1 MKKMAIFVEGETEL
15 RFIYRLIREIANA
28 KNLQIILVRASGG
41 GARIAA
47 RTYTVVYD
55 SGSGADKNF
64 YIQIINSGTDN
75 RVSSDI
81 RDKYESLMNE
91 GFSVIIGVRDVYPL
105 SLEDLPNLRVGL
117 RYYQLKSESIS
128 VDFVLGVMEIEA
140 WFLAEHTHFSR
151 IHPRLSASR
160 IAAMHGF
167 DPSVD
172 DMQLRL
178 HPAIDLHNAYSL
190 EGLAY
195 KKTGS
200 QIQRTVEALD
210 YAEMYLEHKAK
221 FRDFA
226 VFMRVIDQFF
236 S

>member
-15 RFIYRLIREIANA
+15 RFIDRLIREIANE
-28 KNLQIILVRASGG
+28 KNLQIVLVKASGG
-41 GARIAA
+41 GARIV
-47 RTYTVVYD
+47 RTYNVVYD
-55 SGSGADKNF
+55 SGGGSDKEF
-64 YIQIINSGTDN
+64 YIRIVNSGTDN
-75 RVSSDI
+75 RVGSDI
-81 RDKYESLMNE
+81 RDNYEALMNA
-91 GFSVIIGVRDVYPL
+91 GFNVIIGVRDVYPL
-105 SLEDLPNLRVGL
+105 LLSDLPNLRTGL
-117 RYYQLKSESIS
+117 CYRLRTKSIS

-140 WFLAEHTHFSR
+140 WFLAEHTHFPR

-160 IAAMHGF
+160 IAAIHGF

-172 DMQLRL
+172 DMQLRD
-178 HPAIDLHNAYSL
+178 HPALDLHNVYSL

-221 FRDFA
+221 FPDFE

>member
-15 RFIYRLIREIANA
+15 RFIDRLIREIANE
-28 KNLQIILVRASGG
+28 KSLQIVLVKASGG
-41 GARIAA
+41 GTRIT
-47 RTYTVVYD
+47 RTYNVVYD
-55 SGSGADKNF
+55 SGGGSDKEF
-64 YIQIINSGTDN
+64 YIRIVNSGTDN
-75 RVSSDI
+75 RVGSDI
-81 RDKYESLMNE
+81 RDNYAALMNS
-91 GFSVIIGVRDVYPL
+91 GFEMVIGVRDVYPDFSL
-105 SLEDLPNLRVGL
+105 SDLPKLRNGL
-117 RYYQLKSESIS
+117 RYRLRTKPVS

-160 IAAMHGF
+160 IAALYGF
-167 DPSVD
+167 DPSID
-172 DMQLRL
+172 DMQLRAN
-178 HPAIDLHNAYSL
+178 PAFDLHNAYSL

-221 FRDFA
+221 FPDFA

>member
-15 RFIYRLIREIANA
+15 RFIDRLIREIANE
-28 KNLQIILVRASGG
+28 KNLQIVLVRAFGG
-41 GARIAA
+41 GTRIA
-47 RTYTVVYD
+47 RTYDVVAD
-55 SGSGADKNF
+55 SGNRSDKEF
-64 YIQIINSGTDN
+64 YIRIVNSGTDN
-75 RVSSDI
+75 RVGSDI
-81 RDKYESLMNE
+81 RDNYEALMNA

-105 SLEDLPNLRVGL
+105 LLSDLPNLRNGL
-117 RYYQLKSESIS
+117 RYPLRTQPVS

-160 IAAMHGF
+160 IAVLHGF
-167 DPSVD
+167 DPSVE
-172 DMQLRL
+172 DMQLRTN
-178 HPAIDLHNAYSL
+178 PAFDLHNAYSL

-195 KKTGS
+195 QKKGS

-210 YAEMYLEHKAK
+210 YAEMYLEHKTK
-221 FRDFA
+221 FPDFA

>member
-15 RFIYRLIREIANA
+15 CFIHKLIREIANE
-28 KNLQIILVRASGG
+28 KNLQIVLIKASGG
-41 GARIAA
+41 ARST
-47 RTYTVVYD
+47 RGYTVVAD
-55 SGSGADKNF
+55 SGNAADKNF
-64 YIQIINSGTDN
+64 YIRIVNSGTDN

-81 RDKYESLMNE
+81 RDSYEGLMNE

-105 SLEDLPNLRVGL
+105 LLSDLPKLRTGL
-117 RYYQLKSESIS
+117 CYQLKTKPVS

-140 WFLAEHTHFSR
+140 WFLAEHTHFPR
-151 IHPRLSASR
+151 IHPKLAASR

-172 DMQLRL
+172 DMQLRT
-178 HPAIDLHNAYSL
+178 HPALDLHNAYSL

-210 YAEMYLEHKAK
+210 YANMYLEHKAK
-221 FRDFA
+221 FPDFA
-226 VFMRVIDQFF
+226 VFIRVIDQFF

>member
-15 RFIYRLIREIANA
+15 RFIDRLLQEIADE
-28 KNLQIILVRASGG
+28 KNLQIVLERAFGG
-41 GARIAA
+41 GGRIV
-47 RTYTVVYD
+47 RTYNVVAD
-55 SGSGADKNF
+55 SGSGSEKNF
-64 YIQIINSGTDN
+64 YIRIVNSGTDN
-75 RVSSDI
+75 RVGSDI
-81 RDKYESLMNE
+81 RENYEALINL
-91 GFSVIIGVRDVYPL
+91 GFSAIIGVRDVYPL
-105 SLEDLPNLRVGL
+105 LLKNLPSLRTGL
-117 RYYQLKSESIS
+117 RYRLRTKPIS

-140 WFLAEHTHFSR
+140 WFLAEHTHFPR

-172 DMQLRL
+172 DMQLRPN
-178 HPAIDLHNAYSL
+178 PALDIHNAYSL

-195 KKTGS
+195 QKKGS
-200 QIQRTVEALD
+200 QIQRTVETLD
-210 YAEMYLEHKAK
+210 YADMYLEHKTK
-221 FRDFA
+221 FPDFA

>member
-15 RFIYRLIREIANA
+15 RFIDRLIREIANE
-28 KNLQIILVRASGG
+28 KNLRIILERAFGG
-41 GARIAA
+41 GARIA
-47 RTYTVVYD
+47 RTYEVVAD
-55 SGSGADKNF
+55 SGKGNDKNF
-64 YIQIINSGTDN
+64 YIRIVNSGTDN
-75 RVSSDI
+75 RVGSDI
-81 RDKYESLMNE
+81 RDNYEALINA

-105 SLEDLPNLRVGL
+105 LLEDLPSLRSGL
-117 RYYQLKSESIS
+117 RYYQLKSESVS

-151 IHPRLSASR
+151 IHPRLSSAR
-160 IAAMHGF
+160 IAALHGF
-167 DPSVD
+167 DPSVE
-172 DMQLRL
+172 DMQLRP
-178 HPAIDLHNAYSL
+178 HPADDLHNAYSL

-200 QIQRTVEALD
+200 QIQRTVGALD

-221 FRDFA
+221 FPDFA
-226 VFMRVIDQFF
+226 MFMRVIDQFF

>member
-1 MKKMAIFVEGETEL
+1 MKKMAIYVEGETEL
-15 RFIYRLIREIANA
+15 RFIDRLIREIANE
-28 KNLQIILVRASGG
+28 KNLRIVLERAFGG
-41 GARIAA
+41 GDRIA
-47 RTYTVVYD
+47 RTYDVVAD
-55 SGSGADKNF
+55 SGSGDDKNF
-64 YIQIINSGTDN
+64 YLRIINSGTDN
-75 RVSSDI
+75 RVGSDI
-81 RDKYESLMNE
+81 RDNYEALMNA

-105 SLEDLPNLRVGL
+105 LLEDLPSLRSGL
-117 RYYQLKSESIS
+117 RYYQLKSESVS

-140 WFLAEHTHFSR
+140 WFLAEHTHFPR

-160 IAAMHGF
+160 IAALHGF

-172 DMQLRL
+172 DMQLRP

-195 KKTGS
+195 QKTGS

-221 FRDFA
+221 FPDFA